1 MEQNKQIEI
10 DTRLGRRVVDADR
23 AITFPRGLAG
33 FEGEHDFVLLQIRPE
48 APLLL
53 LQSLKSPQLGLLV
66 ADPYL
71 FLDDFKLS
79 VGEAELALLQL
90 KSIRGKDAA
99 VLLTVAIPQGE
110 PEKATLNLTGPII
123 INYTARIGLQVPQN
137 ITDGVSSVMLNSL
150 APRGDAPADH
160 GDAKS

>member
-1 MEQNKQIEI
+1 M
-10 DTRLGRRVVDADR
+10 
-23 AITFPRGLAG
+23 
-33 FEGEHDFVLLQIRPE
+33 
-48 APLLL
+48 

-79 VGEAELALLQL
+79 VGEAELSLLQL

-110 PEKATLNLTGPII
+110 PEKATLNLTGPIV

-150 APRGDAPADH
+150 VPRGEAPAEQ